1 MLKEMLEE
9 NITIIP
15 KVNNWQEAIRT
26 AALPLLKKNLIKDSY
41 IEAMIENVKKF
52 GEYIII
58 APNVAMPHSRPE
70 DGVNESCIALLKLNE
85 GVKFDNGE
93 EVQLFFILGAKDNGS
108 HINILTE
115 LMEIVDDEDKID
127 ELSKAMEINEIK
139 NLI

>member
-41 IEAMIENVKKF
+41 IEAMIGNVKKF

>member
-41 IEAMIENVKKF
+41 IEAMIGNVKKF

-127 ELSKAMEINEIK
+127 ELSKTMEINEIK